1 MLHLSSQAKT
11 RRPGIGWSVL
21 LCLAVLSVACVDSG
35 QGRVS
40 ALLEAGR
47 ARADLLALSMALAQA
62 ADGHPEGLAT
72 VRQMEPPLQT
82 RMLALRDGD
91 ATRGIAAAAAGQR
104 ELIER
109 AWLIWGD
116 VQVDLQQVLT
126 LEEVQLEAL
135 DSAAALSALL
145 PRLQQRLQGLLGIR
159 TEGSE
164 STQVL
169 RCMLMVER
177 LQRKLAQ
184 LSAPQPGRMAAAEEL
199 AREAAD
205 LTRCIEL
212 LRGPR
217 VSLDLAMVEIEAG
230 GSAGGA
236 SPPTDVLV
244 QIEVD
249 ALVSALPQL
258 AELDERIDR
267 LQQDIG
273 ALGSLLDE
281 LAAGY

>member
-11 RRPGIGWSVL
+11 RRPGIRWTVL

-116 VQVDLQQVLT
+116 
-126 LEEVQLEAL
+126 A
-135 DSAAALSALL
+135 
-145 PRLQQRLQGLLGIR
+145 
-159 TEGSE
+159 
-164 STQVL
+164 
-169 RCMLMVER
+169 
-177 LQRKLAQ
+177 
-184 LSAPQPGRMAAAEEL
+184 GR
-199 AREAAD
+199 
-205 LTRCIEL
+205 
-212 LRGPR
+212 P
-217 VSLDLAMVEIEAG
+217 
-230 GSAGGA
+230 
-236 SPPTDVLV
+236 
-244 QIEVD
+244 
-249 ALVSALPQL
+249 
-258 AELDERIDR
+258 
-267 LQQDIG
+267 
-273 ALGSLLDE
+273 
-281 LAAGY
+281 AAGPHA